1 MDIGWLAAGLRYQ
14 AARQQQEATMAREVR
29 DSASLTKAEEKASG
43 DAFPAFLKKKK
54 GAKAGAAGAAKG
66 KKAPPAFLKGGKK

>member
-1 MDIGWLAAGLRYQ
+1 
-14 AARQQQEATMAREVR
+14 MAREVR
-29 DSASLTKAEEKASG
+29 DSASLAKAEEKASG